1 MKQSTDGINSLF
13 DSAEIAKLMPKAKA
27 LETACAFLK
36 LGIPAETV
44 AAGTGLELEEVLE
57 LAQRQE

>member
-1 MKQSTDGINSLF
+1 
-13 DSAEIAKLMPKAKA
+13 MPKAKA